1 MSKIYSPSEV
11 SLHTSKTDC
20 WLIIHGKRII
30 QEGRMLSSML
40 QDVGHSSSAT
50 SMMESYLIGSIE
62 GYVKADKAPAAQNST
77 QKAAAAAAASPS
89 SSSFLDFL
97 LPLIVLAFA
106 FAAWYYLTF
115 QAKAKTGHQ
124 DL

>member
-1 MSKIYSPSEV
+1 
-11 SLHTSKTDC
+11 
-20 WLIIHGKRII
+20 
-30 QEGRMLSSML
+30 
-40 QDVGHSSSAT
+40 
-50 SMMESYLIGSIE
+50 MMESYLIGSVE
-62 GYVKADKAPAAQNST
+62 GYVKADKAPAAQSSN
-77 QKAAAAAAASPS
+77 QEAAAAAATAASPS

-97 LPLIVLAFA
+97 LPLIVLAVA